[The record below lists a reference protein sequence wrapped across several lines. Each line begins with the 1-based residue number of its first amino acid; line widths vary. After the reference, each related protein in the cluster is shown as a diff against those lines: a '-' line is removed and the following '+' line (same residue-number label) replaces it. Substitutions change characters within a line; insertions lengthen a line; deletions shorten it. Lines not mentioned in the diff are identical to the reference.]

1 MDSISDYQFFLLIAV
16 FAARRDAGRLA
27 QLLPSFTKQPDF
39 YDAVGVL
46 WPELDDPARLKF
58 LFEIPGAHNAD
69 CEELLIQVIDSDEK
83 LIPIVEMEH
92 SILQERYRAT
102 RNYVESRLKEIPDC
116 KALEFDTFEAK
127 WMRRRM
133 ILCNRYTPEEAT
145 SYRPLWS
152 VVKSDV
158 NFDKWIEGI
167 VQPLQHIN
175 RRLSRTLTIEA
186 FEAMGALEAFKL
198 ILKTEPDFPSTV
210 IHREVIPYLTNLN
223 LYDLFLENIFTE
235 VYFPLNST
243 GNIRNF
249 SYLYAE
255 LCKVSPSAEANSR
268 VQAQAAQIIFD
279 NSSGL
284 LKIASLHDVQ
294 ELLSK
299 IDDKVEIANYGITV
313 GLLKHYSKCM
323 ESIYKNYSLKE
334 IYSIAQ
340 EETLGQQAHFSAI
353 VREQVLGCS
362 DNGETVQAISQLL
375 DASNPEEEHV
385 FKNLT
390 LDQKMSVFIETVLE
404 MGKFELLD
412 SFLTEF
418 DSAVDEEVLI
428 KYFWHFFNR
437 ASNGLR
443 SRPEMKNARRTLNLL
458 LKTNKTKYEHLE
470 ALLDVANDL
479 STYSLNLGK
488 GIPFKPSDLLTFAPR
503 IFDLIALLLELN
515 VSLYKNMAATL
526 RIVENLQIGLQ
537 LKRRDDQSS
546 SETVTKLLALHID
559 HSLANLDF
567 EFALDGAR
575 ELLEMSNISSF
586 WPTIFQ
592 VGKFVDPR
600 WPDEEAPVDVLMAQL
615 EILGD
620 LLRSCPVEEVEAVA
634 SQWSAIELE
643 LLTRD
648 PALASLSTELE
659 GPTRSLQDNVL
670 SGVLHAHPDL
680 LSHDLK

>member
-1 MDSISDYQFFLLIAV
+1 MNSKSDYQFFLLTAV
-16 FAARRDAGRLA
+16 FAARRDAGRLV
-27 QLLPSFTKQPDF
+27 QFLPSFAKQPEF

-46 WPELDDPARLKF
+46 WPELDDPAHLKF
-58 LFEIPGAHNAD
+58 LFDSSSGSSVD
-69 CEELLIQVIDSDEK
+69 CDELLIQLIDSDEK

-102 RNYVESRLKEIPDC
+102 KNYVVSRLSEIPEF
-116 KALEFDTFEAK
+116 KALEFDSSEAK

-133 ILCNRYTPEEAT
+133 ILCNRFIPEDT
-145 SYRPLWS
+145 GSYRQLWT

-167 VQPLQHIN
+167 VQPLEHIN
-175 RRLSRTLTIEA
+175 KRLGTVITIEA
-186 FEAMGALEAFKL
+186 FEAMEALDVFKL
-198 ILKTEPDFPSTV
+198 ILKTKPDFPSTV
-210 IHREVIPYLTNLN
+210 VHREVIPYLVNLN
-223 LYDLFLENIFTE
+223 LYDLFLDIIFTE
-235 VYFPLNST
+235 AYFPLDST
-243 GNIRNF
+243 ANIRNF

-255 LCKVSPSAEANSR
+255 LCKVSPSAEAKSCM
-268 VQAQAAQIIFD
+268 QSQAAQIIFD
-279 NSSGL
+279 NSSSL
-284 LKIASLHDVQ
+284 LKIASLRDVQ
-294 ELLSK
+294 ELLSQ
-299 IDDKVEIANYGITV
+299 IDDRVEIAGYGITV
-313 GLLKHYSKCM
+313 GLLKHYSKFM
-323 ESIYKNYSLKE
+323 ESIYKNCSLKE
-334 IYSIAQ
+334 IYSISQ

-362 DNGETVQAISQLL
+362 DNSETVQTISQLL
-375 DASNPEEEHV
+375 DNSDGEHV

-412 SFLTEF
+412 SFLTKF

-443 SRPEMKNARRTLNLL
+443 SRPEMRNARRTLDLL
-458 LKTNKTKYEHLE
+458 LKTNKNKYEHLE
-470 ALLDVANDL
+470 ALLDVVNDL
-479 STYSLNLGK
+479 STYSLSLGK

-515 VSLYKNMAATL
+515 ASLYKNMAVTF

-537 LKRRDDQSS
+537 LKNRDDRSS
-546 SETVTKLLALHID
+546 SETIKKLLALHID

-567 EFALDGAR
+567 EFALDGAK
-575 ELLEMSNISSF
+575 ELLKMNNISSF

-600 WPDEEAPVDVLMAQL
+600 WPDEEAPADIQMAQL

-634 SQWSAIELE
+634 SQWSALELE

-648 PALASLSTELE
+648 PALANFSAELE
-659 GPTRSLQDNVL
+659 GPMRFQQESMI
-670 SGVLHAHPDL
+670 SSFLHSHPDL
-680 LSHDLK
+680 LSGGLDD